1 MSVTTSGKNDSYSGD
16 AESAL
21 AAGMAAAVLTL
32 AFARVSGA
40 HMNPAVT
47 LAVTL
52 IRQVS
57 RVVPI
62 ELCNL
67 LVSLCS
73 IKQDLGYCSLFALT
87 STGVAASCGSVHVRP
102 MWGSHRW
109 HRPGQRH

>member
-1 MSVTTSGKNDSYSGD
+1 MSAEPVGGGTTSRKTDSYSGD

-57 RVVPI
+57 RVVPDF

-67 LVSLCS
+67 LVSPCS
-73 IKQDLGYCSLFALT
+73 IKEDLG
-87 STGVAASCGSVHVRP
+87 
-102 MWGSHRW
+102 
-109 HRPGQRH
+109 

>member
-73 IKQDLGYCSLFALT
+73 IKQDHCSLFALT
-87 STGVAASCGSVHVRP
+87 STGVTASCGSVHVRP